1 MHYNKPRPVSTRTKL
16 TQKVDH
22 FTVFKSFPST
32 SCCLQKFLPNN
43 LEKIGWLDV
52 RVSIR
57 DVFIGWVVGMDWWE
71 KITVQ
76 NCGRA
81 LEKPKNQ
88 PGGVVLAP

>member
-1 MHYNKPRPVSTRTKL
+1 MKL

-32 SCCLQKFLPNN
+32 SCYTQKFPPSNF
-43 LEKIGWLDV
+43 EKIGWLDV
-52 RVSIR
+52 RGGIR
-57 DVFIGWVVGMDWWE
+57 DVFIGWVVGDGLVG

-81 LEKPKNQ
+81 LVNPKTRLEGLCWLLN
-88 PGGVVLAP
+88 G